1 MSNSLAP
8 KLLAEFIS
16 ALRSC
21 SSALARPHW
30 LATAPVWMASLM
42 PSLTADHHGL
52 RVCLRQH
59 FGRSHEPSGHRRCA
73 RRRRHARPRRTRLL
87 VSQLIGGIAAAL
99 LVRAVLAGTMS
110 ISRRIIESHGGS
122 FAGELQHR
130 TRRDLSVQSA
140 HHTLK
145 DELDGA
151 WAVSRWNSRVKVV
164 GSSWCSMTPAA

>member
-1 MSNSLAP
+1 
-8 KLLAEFIS
+8 
-16 ALRSC
+16 
-21 SSALARPHW
+21 
-30 LATAPVWMASLM
+30 
-42 PSLTADHHGL
+42 
-52 RVCLRQH
+52 
-59 FGRSHEPSGHRRCA
+59 
-73 RRRRHARPRRTRLL
+73 